1 MNKLILAACLGGLFA
16 APALAEQRLTVDPN
30 GMVKISASV
39 NDVTRITVLGD
50 RIRRIIKDETAF
62 QEMNDE
68 TTGDIF
74 LRYAGAKDK
83 PAPETGYIIT
93 ESGTT
98 IAYEI
103 TPKITLDAETII
115 IRVKGQPLPQEG
127 GSTPSAARPSGGFE
141 LAAGEAG
148 GGYAAQLVAVAK
160 AAIDKHIGGKAAPN
174 RGHGT
179 VIASETS
186 SGMRARVLVANGG
199 SKGKYVRPQDFYN
212 SKTLAVWVQRN
223 NLAPR
228 QSAWVIVVEKR

>member
-1 MNKLILAACLGGLFA
+1 MNKLILVACFGVFFTS
-16 APALAEQRLTVDPN
+16 PATAEQKLSVDPN
-30 GMVKISASV
+30 GTVKIAASV

-50 RIRRIIKDETAF
+50 RIRRIIKDETSF

-74 LRYAGAKDK
+74 LRYAGPKDK
-83 PAPETGYIIT
+83 LVPETGYIIT
-93 ESGTT
+93 EAGTT
-98 IAYEI
+98 IGYEI
-103 TPKITLDAETII
+103 TPKANLDAETVVIN
-115 IRVKGQPLPQEG
+115 VKGQLAPQESRTSAG
-127 GSTPSAARPSGGFE
+127 GSAPTGGFE

-148 GGYAAQLVAVAK
+148 GGYASQLVAVAK

-186 SGMRARVLVANGG
+186 SGMRARVLVASGG

-223 NLAPR
+223 SLAPR
-228 QSAWVIVVEKR
+228 QSAWVIVVEKH